1 MNLTIKQIA
10 LLKVIH
16 SGNADGSNVDLD
28 EILERLDYDTT
39 KQSLQ
44 FSLRALIA
52 RGLLTKAGTEKRR
65 NRVRVTFE
73 LTSLGAAMFSAP
85 VAMVPKVTEELT
97 YEVPGGVPDLP
108 VGDDFP
114 EEVIEE

>member
-10 LLKVIH
+10 LLKVVH
-16 SGNADGSNVDLD
+16 TGNTDGSPVDLD

-52 RGLLTKAGTEKRR
+52 KGLLEKAGTEKRR
-65 NRVRVTFE
+65 NRVRVLFE

-85 VAMVPKVTEELT
+85 VAAAPKADPEPV
-97 YEVPGGVPDLP
+97 YEVPGDVPDLP
-108 VGDDFP
+108 VGDEYP